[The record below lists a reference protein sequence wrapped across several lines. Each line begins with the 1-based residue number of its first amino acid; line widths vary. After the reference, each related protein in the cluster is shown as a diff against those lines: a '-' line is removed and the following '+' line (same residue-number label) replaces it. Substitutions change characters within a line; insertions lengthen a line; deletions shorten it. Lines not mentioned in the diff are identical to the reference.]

1 LLKKFIILL
10 QQSLIV
16 VFTETET
23 IPIIITFGIETSLDD
38 ILQVYLQ
45 SKYQIIRIQ
54 KDISLQ
60 YIKMYENVMLLIIN
74 SDQPWIR
81 NSNLIKKI
89 HQGNLF
95 QNVPIIG
102 LCLKKYFKNM
112 KNSERYL
119 YDDILLLPC
128 NNEDILTRIEVW
140 TNTAEFLQN
149 YENVSKTFSID
160 ELEI

>member
-1 LLKKFIILL
+1 LLKKFILLL

-16 VFTETET
+16 SFTETET

-45 SKYQIIRIQ
+45 KKYHLIRIQ

-74 SDQPWIR
+74 SDQPWVI
-81 NSNLIKKI
+81 NSNLVKKI
-89 HQGNLF
+89 HHENLF
-95 QNVPIIG
+95 LNVPIIG

-112 KNSERYL
+112 ENSERYL

-149 YENVSKTFSID
+149 YEYESKTFSID
-160 ELEI
+160 KLEI

>member
-1 LLKKFIILL
+1 MEC
-10 QQSLIV
+10 SDNY
-16 VFTETET
+16 
-23 IPIIITFGIETSLDD
+23 PIIITFGMETSLDN

-45 SKYQIIRIQ
+45 DKYHLIRIQ

-60 YIKMYENVMLLIIN
+60 YIKMYENVMLIIIN

-81 NSNLIKKI
+81 NSNLLKKI
-89 HQGNLF
+89 HQDNLF

-102 LCLKKYFKNM
+102 LCLKKYYKKM
-112 KNSERYL
+112 ENSEKYL

-140 TNTAEFLQN
+140 TNTAEFLMN
-149 YENVSKTFSID
+149 YEEGSKTFSLD
-160 ELEI
+160 TLEL

>member
-1 LLKKFIILL
+1 MESFEN
-10 QQSLIV
+10 
-16 VFTETET
+16 F
-23 IPIIITFGIETSLDD
+23 PIIITFGMETPLDD

-45 SKYQIIRIQ
+45 NKYHLIRIQ
-54 KDISLQ
+54 QDISLQ
-60 YIKMYENVMLLIIN
+60 FIKMYKNVILLLIN

-89 HQGNLF
+89 QQENIF

-112 KNSERYL
+112 VNSERYL

-128 NNEDILTRIEVW
+128 NNEDLLTRIEVW
-140 TNTAEFLQN
+140 TTTAKFLKN
-149 YENVSKTFSID
+149 YKEKSKTFSID
-160 ELEI
+160 TLEF

>member
-1 LLKKFIILL
+1 MLKKFILLL

-16 VFTETET
+16 SFTETET
-23 IPIIITFGIETSLDD
+23 IPIIITFGIETPLDD

-45 SKYQIIRIQ
+45 NKYQIIRIQ

-74 SDQPWIR
+74 SDQPWVI
-81 NSNLIKKI
+81 NSNLVKKI
-89 HQGNLF
+89 HHENLF
-95 QNVPIIG
+95 LNVPIIG

-112 KNSERYL
+112 ENSERYL

-149 YENVSKTFSID
+149 YEYESKTFSID
-160 ELEI
+160 KLEI